1 MLELKKTVFFWLP
14 LTAVLCG
21 SASYLASD
29 SSYVSDLEHLETSI
43 VAMPAQPQQAKAGFL
58 YQSATHP

>member
-1 MLELKKTVFFWLP
+1 MLELKKTIFFWAP
-14 LTAVLCG
+14 LCLVVFG

-43 VAMPAQPQQAKAGFL
+43 VAMPAQPQQVEAGFH